1 MRSFTRRTGNF
12 VAAAIVSA
20 LGFAAT
26 AHAQSQSFDVPAQ
39 SAASGVREFA
49 QQAGIQV
56 IVAGT
61 AAHGRTTNKVQGNLD
76 TRSALERLLSG
87 TGLVVRSF
95 DGTVAILDVTAD
107 ASPDSLEQVL
117 VTGSRI
123 ARPDLENPMPVRV
136 LRMDEAERFGHTD
149 LYGALAEV
157 PGIGVGNSL
166 LSSSTSWDSGAT
178 FINLRNLGTNRSLT
192 LIDGKRRVSSSA
204 RSSAVDIGT
213 IPLGMIE
220 RVEIVTGGAA
230 AVYGADAVTGAVN
243 IITKKEINET
253 TLSVK
258 QGVSDRNDADEF
270 QASVST
276 GFNFGGDRGRVA
288 VGGTYTKTDPLYMY
302 ERYDWHYQPFVLAN
316 PANRGTSDGVY
327 DNVNLFNYRQ
337 HYYAY
342 EPNFW
347 LADEQK
353 RYMLEEGGTVRPM
366 VHDVLYSNG
375 PAQFATG
382 NGGDGRN
389 LTDMSQ
395 YRGGE
400 EAITVLGRTEFD
412 ITDKLRWAGY
422 FNFAKT
428 DYDGAASYWRDD
440 TRATFFGGAGSA
452 KAYLDNPYLP
462 DSIRAIMEA
471 KGLTSLN
478 IDRTYGNF
486 PVREE
491 DHRRRTSTVGME
503 LSGEIAADINWSAF
517 AQYGRVKDH
526 AIQGNVPWKSHWLAA
541 RDVITGPNGTPVC
554 RSEAAR
560 AEGCVPLNIF
570 SQIPA
575 SEALKNYVMSDR
587 DEYRTTT
594 QQLFGAEI
602 HGSAFQLPA
611 GKIGYA
617 FGVEYRKD
625 TLKNEDDPM
634 ALSGELVY
642 GGGPGARSELD
653 VSASVKEVFT
663 EVLVPVLA
671 DAPFARRVNLE
682 LAYRYSDYNTVGGTN
697 AWKAGLIWEP
707 LQGFSM
713 RGVQSRSVRTP
724 NFGELYEPV
733 FTNTTLGS
741 ITDPCMVASYYA
753 TAERAANCAALGVP
767 APGIVDPKVGPH
779 VTTGG
784 NPELGPETSDS
795 LTIGFVWQPSFLP
808 NFDLTVDYW
817 DIDIEDVI
825 YQLSYIQVLNLC
837 VDMPSIDNQYCAA
850 QGRNLTP
857 NVPTS
862 QHGIL
867 MPAGAALWV
876 KAQQANISRLY
887 ANGVDVSLSYRI
899 DVGPG
904 RLGFRLAGTRLIED
918 VLETTPGVAAGDQRR
933 DGAYTNPKTRA
944 TLTTTYDVGNF
955 GMALSSRY
963 WGKGLGNVLAMSGE
977 QYQDNTVPSVTYHDL
992 SARYTFGGH
1001 TVNFAV
1007 NNLFDKFPPQMGFGE
1022 PGIYFGG
1029 QVYDLV
1035 GRNYNVGWT
1044 YRF

>member
-1 MRSFTRRTGNF
+1 MPPPLFPPWDLRPLRTR
-12 VAAAIVSA
+12 
-20 LGFAAT
+20 
-26 AHAQSQSFDVPAQ
+26 
-39 SAASGVREFA
+39 
-49 QQAGIQV
+49 
-56 IVAGT
+56 
-61 AAHGRTTNKVQGNLD
+61 
-76 TRSALERLLSG
+76 
-87 TGLVVRSF
+87 
-95 DGTVAILDVTAD
+95 
-107 ASPDSLEQVL
+107 
-117 VTGSRI
+117 
-123 ARPDLENPMPVRV
+123 
-136 LRMDEAERFGHTD
+136 
-149 LYGALAEV
+149 
-157 PGIGVGNSL
+157 
-166 LSSSTSWDSGAT
+166 
-178 FINLRNLGTNRSLT
+178 
-192 LIDGKRRVSSSA
+192 
-204 RSSAVDIGT
+204 
-213 IPLGMIE
+213 
-220 RVEIVTGGAA
+220 
-230 AVYGADAVTGAVN
+230 
-243 IITKKEINET
+243 
-253 TLSVK
+253 
-258 QGVSDRNDADEF
+258 
-270 QASVST
+270 
-276 GFNFGGDRGRVA
+276 
-288 VGGTYTKTDPLYMY
+288 
-302 ERYDWHYQPFVLAN
+302 
-316 PANRGTSDGVY
+316 
-327 DNVNLFNYRQ
+327 
-337 HYYAY
+337 
-342 EPNFW
+342 
-347 LADEQK
+347 
-353 RYMLEEGGTVRPM
+353 
-366 VHDVLYSNG
+366 
-375 PAQFATG
+375 
-382 NGGDGRN
+382 
-389 LTDMSQ
+389 
-395 YRGGE
+395 
-400 EAITVLGRTEFD
+400 
-412 ITDKLRWAGY
+412 
-422 FNFAKT
+422 
-428 DYDGAASYWRDD
+428 
-440 TRATFFGGAGSA
+440 
-452 KAYLDNPYLP
+452 
-462 DSIRAIMEA
+462 

-825 YQLSYIQVLNLC
+825 YQLSYTQVLNLC